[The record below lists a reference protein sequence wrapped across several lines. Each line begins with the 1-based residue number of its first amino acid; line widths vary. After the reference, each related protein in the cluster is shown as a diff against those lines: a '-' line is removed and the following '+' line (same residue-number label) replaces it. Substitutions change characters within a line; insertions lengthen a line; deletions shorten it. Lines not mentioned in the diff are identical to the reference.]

1 VATARRAFD
10 SAPSAGPLS
19 ASQTR
24 AQSDSDRDRIS
35 GDATIIEKHEAQR
48 IEAGRHC
55 VPRGPRERDVSAI
68 VGALIDAY
76 AAQKGL
82 STVGEVIGGLVLGA
96 AGVPAGHID
105 ALRQELGIHHDRMAD
120 IQRPRLLVGHVVSHD
135 TTESSVGSCRFLEQQ
150 SQRHKLPGHIDQLN
164 SSEARPRRAA

>member
-1 VATARRAFD
+1 MATARRAFD

-35 GDATIIEKHEAQR
+35 GDATVIEKHEAQR

-55 VPRGPRERDVSAI
+55 VPRGPSERDVSAI

-76 AAQKGL
+76 AAQKGS
-82 STVGEVIGGLVLGA
+82 STVGEVIGGLLLEPSVF
-96 AGVPAGHID
+96 
-105 ALRQELGIHHDRMAD
+105 RSGILMRCVRSA
-120 IQRPRLLVGHVVSHD
+120 RYPS
-135 TTESSVGSCRFLEQQ
+135 GSN
-150 SQRHKLPGHIDQLN
+150 G
-164 SSEARPRRAA
+164 